1 MYAVRNEPEED
12 MFIELIL
19 FAFPILESLLIVL
32 HYL

>member
-1 MYAVRNEPEED
+1 MCAVRNDPEED